1 MILTRPNKII
11 TRQQNGSPWRC
22 RQVHNLWN
30 SVHDKEESFNYC
42 LLIYMRI
49 PGYDSNQKSRHQ
61 ITIIA
66 DSNEV
71 KLNVTAT
78 LFSIVF

>member
-1 MILTRPNKII
+1 LILTRPNKII

-42 LLIYMRI
+42 LL
-49 PGYDSNQKSRHQ
+49 NQK
-61 ITIIA
+61 
-66 DSNEV
+66 
-71 KLNVTAT
+71 
-78 LFSIVF
+78 IVDTKVQL